1 MANKIRPTGLTA
13 DRTKRIVTIQ
23 WSDGTSCDYPF
34 AGLRAI
40 CPCVT
45 CRGGHENMGQPAD
58 KHLLQGAVDDSL
70 TLEDVATVGSYAV
83 QFQWGDAHSTGIY
96 TWEYLYAA
104 CH

>member
-1 MANKIRPTGLTA
+1 
-13 DRTKRIVTIQ
+13 
-23 WSDGTSCDYPF
+23 
-34 AGLRAI
+34 
-40 CPCVT
+40 
-45 CRGGHENMGQPAD
+45 MGQPAD